1 MVVLNVPPNMEIGL
15 RIAMIT
21 ADFLPNIGGIANH
34 IYNLSRAMRQLG
46 HDCRVLHLTTNRRL
60 PTKET
65 INGLPVLRF
74 KLPPYERIKRLTAIP
89 TTGSVLAFLRRFCPD
104 VVHWHELSNAW
115 LMLRA
120 LIRAPVK
127 VVTIHSARFI
137 RHSRHFLGRF
147 SNRLQL
153 AFANAVFVPSNE
165 LHNVVLQLAPHKGVH
180 PVSNGVDVEVFK
192 PHSGDGKVSGGSMV
206 LCPRR
211 LVPKNGV
218 EFLVEAA
225 PRIVERFPQVRIV
238 LAGSGRLLEKLQ
250 TRVEEL
256 GLKRTVEFLGHVP
269 YAEIP
274 RLYRQAAV
282 VVMPSLVEAT
292 SLACLEA
299 MASGCAVV
307 ASRVGG
313 LAELIDDGVDGL
325 LVEPANPAQIADAVC
340 KLLADPDLR
349 RRLGQSARQKV
360 VKHFSWRVQARKIV
374 NVYYKLLAE
383 KRHENKNR

>member
-1 MVVLNVPPNMEIGL
+1 MEVVKIRV
-15 RIAMIT
+15 AMI
-21 ADFLPNIGGIANH
+21 ASDFLPNIGGIANH

-46 HDCRVLHLTTNRRL
+46 HDCWVLHLTTNRCL
-60 PTKET
+60 PTTET
-65 INGLPVLRF
+65 INGLPVVRF

-89 TTGSVLAFLRRFCPD
+89 AAGSVLAFLRRFCAD

-115 LMLRA
+115 LPLRA

-127 VVTIHSARFI
+127 VVTVHSARFI
-137 RHSRHFLGRF
+137 RHSKHAMGRL

-153 AFANAVFVPSNE
+153 AFADAIFVPSNQ
-165 LHNVVLQLAPHKGVH
+165 LHNVVLSLAKQKEVH
-180 PVSNGVDVEVFK
+180 PISNGVDTDVFK
-192 PHSGDGKVSGGSMV
+192 PDNKRNKANGGSMV

-225 PRIVERFPQVRIV
+225 PRILERFPQARIV
-238 LAGSGRLLEKLQ
+238 FAGSGRLLEKLQ
-250 TRVEEL
+250 RRVEEL
-256 GLKRTVEFLGHVP
+256 RIRMGVEFFGHVP
-269 YAEIP
+269 YTEMP
-274 RLYRQAAV
+274 RLYREAAV

-313 LAELIDDGVDGL
+313 LAELIEDGVDGL
-325 LVEPANPAQIADAVC
+325 LVEPGNPAQIAEAVC
-340 KLLADPDLR
+340 KLLADSDLR
-349 RRLGQSARQKV
+349 RQLGQKARQKV
-360 VKHFSWRVQARKIV
+360 VKHFSWRAQARKIIS
-374 NVYYKLLAE
+374 VYHRLLAG
-383 KRHENKNR
+383 KRREDKNC

>member
-1 MVVLNVPPNMEIGL
+1 MGMGL
-15 RIAMIT
+15 RVAML
-21 ADFLPNIGGIANH
+21 AVDFLPNIGGIANH
-34 IYNLSRAMRQLG
+34 IYNLARAMRQLG

-60 PTKET
+60 PTRET

-74 KLPPYERIKRLTAIP
+74 KLPPYERIKRFTAIP
-89 TTGSVLAFLRRFCPD
+89 VAGSVLAFLRRFRPD

-120 LIRAPVK
+120 LVRAPVK

-137 RHSRHFLGRF
+137 RHSRHAMGRF

-153 AFANAVFVPSNE
+153 AFADAVFVPSDE
-165 LHNVVLQLAPHKGVH
+165 LRNVVLPLAPHKGVH

-192 PHSGDGKVSGGSMV
+192 PHSGKGKVSGGGMV

-225 PRIVERFPQVRIV
+225 PRIVERFPQARIV
-238 LAGSGRLLEKLQ
+238 FAGSGRLLEKLQ

-256 GLKRTVEFLGHVP
+256 GLKGTVEFLGHVP
-269 YAEIP
+269 YAEMP
-274 RLYRQAAV
+274 RQYRQAAV

-307 ASRVGG
+307 ATRVGG
-313 LAELIDDGVDGL
+313 LAELIEDGVDGL
-325 LVEPANPAQIADAVC
+325 LVEPKNPQQIADAVC
-340 KLLADPDLR
+340 KLLQDADLR
-349 RRLGQSARQKV
+349 QRLALNARKKV
-360 VKHFSWRVQARKIV
+360 VDRYSWKRQ
-374 NVYYKLLAE
+374 AE
-383 KRHENKNR
+383 KVVTVYERLLQEKRR